1 MNKNII
7 RLVALLVVLGTS
19 AVATAQNRFD
29 ALRYSQTQSG
39 FDANSLALSGASLTS
54 YTGFGSIYQ
63 NPALA
68 ARAKQSAF
76 TLGFNFT
83 DVVEES
89 SYRNTLTSFDDQQG
103 GISDFGYLFSFP
115 TEQGSLAI
123 GASYNQI
130 ANFNRASSLNAFNG
144 SHSIV
149 DYFVISP
156 GDQYFEPAF
165 NTYAIDYDEA
175 FDEYYNTL
183 RADFNYRGMNQY
195 MELKERGSMCEL
207 NLFLATE
214 FQKNFYVGASVGFIT
229 GSYNYER
236 VFIEEDL
243 DENYVD
249 AIYDISSILNED
261 KIDASI
267 GGFNSGGFTAKVGFL
282 AEPVDGIRFGLNYT
296 TRSKIE
302 VSEDYTTLI
311 RTDFYTEDADGF
323 NSYEDVFEGTVQYF
337 IYRPASLSA
346 GLGIGLL
353 PMVDVDLSINRV
365 NYSKIEMS
373 GLGTITDR
381 DENVAIRSDFQN
393 VNNIRAGLTLTMFD
407 TFKPR
412 VGYALHP
419 SPRRSFDADISYFSA
434 GASFD
439 IAPNITLDFGV
450 QVAQFDDNLDI
461 YDYGTGIATMGQT
474 VEKIQGMVGMSFKF

>member
-7 RLVALLVVLGTS
+7 RLFTLLVILGFS
-19 AVATAQNRFD
+19 SVASAQNRFD
-29 ALRYSQTQSG
+29 ALRYSQTQPGS
-39 FDANSLALSGASLTS
+39 DANSLALSGASLTS

-76 TLGFNFT
+76 SLGLNFR

-115 TEQGSLAI
+115 TEQGSLVI
-123 GASYNQI
+123 GGGYNQI

-165 NTYAIDYDEA
+165 NTYAVDYDEA
-175 FDEYYNTL
+175 FDEYYNVL

-195 MELKERGSMCEL
+195 MELKERGSMGEF
-207 NLFLATE
+207 NIFLATE
-214 FQKNFYVGASVGFIT
+214 FQKSFFIGGSVGFVT
-229 GSYNYER
+229 GTYDYER

-243 DENYVD
+243 DGNYVD
-249 AIYDISSILNED
+249 AIYDINTILNED
-261 KIDASI
+261 RIDATI
-267 GGFNSGGFTAKVGFL
+267 RGVNAKIGFL
-282 AEPVDGIRFGLNYT
+282 AEPVSGIRFGLNYT
-296 TRSKIE
+296 TRTKLEIDETYS
-302 VSEDYTTLI
+302 TLI

-323 NSYEDVFEGTVQYF
+323 SSYEDVFEGEVSYSVT
-337 IYRPASLSA
+337 RPAVLSA
-346 GLGIGLL
+346 GVGVGIL
-353 PMVDVDLSINRV
+353 PMLDIDLSVDRV
-365 NYSKIEMS
+365 NYSNIEMS
-373 GLGTITDR
+373 GLGTIADR
-381 DENVAIRSDFQN
+381 DENVAIRSDFQD

-412 VGYALHP
+412 IGYAINP
-419 SPRRSFDADISYFSA
+419 SPRRSFDAEVRYMSA
-434 GASFD
+434 GASFEVSE
-439 IAPNITLDFGV
+439 NITLDFGV
-450 QVAQFDDNLDI
+450 QLAQFDDNLDI
-461 YDYGTGIATMGQT
+461 YDYGTGIASMGQT
-474 VEKIQGMVGMSFKF
+474 VEKVQGMIGMSFRF